1 MEVQC
6 VVDAPFDV
14 RMKSEGVR
22 DPAYGCN
29 GRHFDYRKSESG
41 PLTFS
46 RQLFFTPCH
55 FAVRWDRWVVVRGD
69 EKTAEHIW
77 RKNFSKSQSMLN
89 RPTHNK
95 TGTHEISKC

>member
-1 MEVQC
+1 M
-6 VVDAPFDV
+6 VDEPFDV

-69 EKTAEHIW
+69 EKTAVVH
-77 RKNFSKSQSMLN
+77 SLLV
-89 RPTHNK
+89 PLYL
-95 TGTHEISKC
+95 